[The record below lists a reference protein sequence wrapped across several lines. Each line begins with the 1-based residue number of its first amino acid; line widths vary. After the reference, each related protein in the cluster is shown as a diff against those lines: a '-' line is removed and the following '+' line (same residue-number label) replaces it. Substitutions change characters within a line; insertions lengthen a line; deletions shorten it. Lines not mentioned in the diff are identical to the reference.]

1 MIDIFSRSV
10 PGWLVAPAESAE
22 LADAFLADTIAR
34 IGVAPGSLLADRGGS
49 MTSKPVA
56 QLLVD
61 LGVARSQPAPRVERQ
76 PLQRGQLQD
85 PEYFPEFPGR
95 FGSIEDARAFCDAF
109 HVESEREGREEQLP
123 VAVGLHAVP
132 GRVRSS
138 RCPAVR
144 CRRCDAC
151 RC

>member
-85 PEYFPEFPGR
+85 PGVLPRVPRPLRVDRGRPGVLR
-95 FGSIEDARAFCDAF
+95 R
-109 HVESEREGREEQLP
+109 LP
-123 VAVGLHAVP
+123 R
-132 GRVRSS
+132 RVRA
-138 RCPAVR
+138 RGP
-144 CRRCDAC
+144 
-151 RC
+151 